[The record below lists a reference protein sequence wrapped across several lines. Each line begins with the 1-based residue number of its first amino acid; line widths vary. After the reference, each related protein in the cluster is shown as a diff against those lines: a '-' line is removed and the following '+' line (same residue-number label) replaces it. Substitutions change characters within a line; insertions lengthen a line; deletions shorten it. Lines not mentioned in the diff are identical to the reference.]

1 MPSPPPQAGTEIP
14 EEVIRTA
21 QIIEQAKPPSP
32 EEETAINKRL
42 NRKFADKNNEVK
54 SLLAAMD
61 KTIAKLSAIGASG
74 NLDEKE
80 REFVERSIDWL
91 ESQKTHFSETIRP
104 RIEVMTMSEY
114 IKQLIRNIEQL
125 LERND
130 GTSRILPSMEIT
142 EIYARTEAI
151 LQKFPEV
158 IMAIM
163 DEQIE
168 INQSIINSYLV

>member
-1 MPSPPPQAGTEIP
+1 
-14 EEVIRTA
+14 
-21 QIIEQAKPPSP
+21 
-32 EEETAINKRL
+32 
-42 NRKFADKNNEVK
+42 
-54 SLLAAMD
+54 MD

-168 INQSIINSYLV
+168 INQSIINSYLF